1 MDNIKNGILGN
12 EASAIMGI
20 SKEESCYSIYLKKKR
35 SFSKEKSEGTYFR
48 NKISDLIANEF
59 TTRTGLVTRKENR
72 NLVHKDYPF
81 IIRKVNRRV
90 IGENSILKCII
101 KNIYNGLEESDIIS
115 CLHDLSMSKADKCY
129 LAILVNYKKLI
140 ITEIIRDEEKINEII
155 NSEVNFWVNYVE
167 KSIAP
172 VDKNNSIYYF
182 PDEYKEIL
190 TNYINIKEKMQE
202 YEEVLGKIEKEITLK
217 MGEANK
223 GLVADYIVDFKS
235 LINYKIN
242 GNVLK
247 ENYPDTFNKVCR
259 KVVMKKLQV
268 KNNKIM

>member
-1 MDNIKNGILGN
+1 MDNVNNGILGY
-12 EASAIMGI
+12 EAAGIMGI
-20 SKEESCYSIYLKKKR
+20 SKEETCYSIYLKKMNNMPR
-35 SFSKEKSEGTYFR
+35 EKSEESYFKG
-48 NKISDLIANEF
+48 KINDLIANEF
-59 TTRTGLVTRKENR
+59 TMRTGLTTRKENR
-72 NLVHKDYPF
+72 NLAHKDYPF
-81 IIRKVNRRV
+81 IIRKINRRV
-90 IGENSILKCII
+90 IGENSILKCMI
-101 KNIYNGLEESDIIS
+101 KNIYNGIEESDIIS

-155 NSEVNFWVNYVE
+155 HKEVNFWVNYVE

-190 TNYINIKEKMQE
+190 NNYINIKEKMQE
-202 YEEVLGKIEKEITLK
+202 YEETLGKIEKEITLK
-217 MGEANK
+217 MGEASK

-242 GNVLK
+242 GHVLK
-247 ENYPDTFNKVCR
+247 ENYPDTFSKVCR

-268 KNNKIM
+268 NNSKLM